1 MLKTDST
8 IIASKYPTLIAQW
21 IARTGKRR
29 NILRLFVE
37 GLAEAPPNDSA
48 QPKINGANDKT
59 ENVAFLP
66 PPDFRSIL
74 RNEYD
79 LKFAL
84 TLMIQLSLTSKHAV
98 I

>member
-1 MLKTDST
+1 
-8 IIASKYPTLIAQW
+8 
-21 IARTGKRR
+21 
-29 NILRLFVE
+29 LRLVLE

-48 QPKINGANDKT
+48 QPKVSAANDKT

-66 PPDFRSIL
+66 PPDFRSML

-84 TLMIQLSLTSKHAV
+84 SACTKLNEVLGCHAELAEASLPLR
-98 I
+98 